1 MNQLL
6 IFFFG
11 AVLGSFFYTLAVR
24 FVNGSFAENKYKA
37 LFGSS
42 KCPKCGHRINP
53 VFLIPIVG
61 LIILRGKC
69 RECGGSI
76 SKIYPL
82 MEILFGVLSCFI
94 YYKLSLSIYSIII
107 FLIIGVSIA
116 VSIVDIKILAIPNSL
131 IIVFIL
137 LSVYPVI
144 LNDSLKDNLYGF
156 LLMGLF
162 FAAVL
167 LIFPGS
173 FGGGDVKFAAAIGIL
188 LGFDLSI
195 VALET
200 ALIVGSL
207 IGVIYAVKSRKGF
220 RIRMPF
226 APFLSAGLFV
236 SLLYGRDILLVYYR
250 IFY

>member
-6 IFFFG
+6 IFLFG
-11 AVLGSFFYTLAVR
+11 AIFGSFFYTLSIR
-24 FVNGSFAENKYKA
+24 FADGSFANNKYQA
-37 LFGSS
+37 LFGTS

-53 VFLIPIVG
+53 LYLIPVLG
-61 LIILRGKC
+61 FFILKGKC
-69 RECGGSI
+69 KECGGSI

-82 MEILFGVLSCFI
+82 MEILFG
-94 YYKLSLSIYSIII
+94 SLAFVISSKFDLNIYSIII
-107 FLIIGVSIA
+107 FLIIGISI
-116 VSIVDIKILAIPNSL
+116 SISVVDVKILTIPNSL
-131 IIVFIL
+131 IIVFIV

-144 LNDSLKDNLYGF
+144 FNNSIKDNLYGF
-156 LLMGLF
+156 LLMGVF
-162 FAAVL
+162 FTAVL

-188 LGFDLSI
+188 LGLDLSI

-200 ALIVGSL
+200 SLLAGSL
-207 IGVIYAVKSRKGF
+207 IGVIYAIKSKRGF
-220 RIRMPF
+220 KIKIPF
-226 APFLSAGLFV
+226 APFLTTGMFV